1 MTSYTFEQEKIPNKT
16 NFKDVIH
23 LNLNINRVIPKNTNS
38 INFNRIILMIQ
49 LISKKNVIKGIW
61 SFNIPI

>member
-1 MTSYTFEQEKIPNKT
+1 VTSYTFEQEKIPNKT

-49 LISKKNVIKGIW
+49 LISKNNTMYKK
-61 SFNIPI
+61 